1 MKTSEIKFTVT
12 LDEEKIP
19 QSIQW
24 EAGDSGIE
32 GKKDCKATMLTVW
45 DAKDNTTLRI
55 DLWTKE
61 MLIDDMKRFFYENLM
76 TMADTYLRATNDAS
90 LSREMKKFADEFAK
104 QAELFNTAK

>member
-12 LDEEKIP
+12 LDDEKIP

-24 EAGDSGIE
+24 EAGDSGVE
-32 GKKDCKATMLTVW
+32 GKKDCKAVMLTVW

-61 MLIDDMKRFFYENLM
+61 MLVDDMKKFFYENLV
-76 TMADTYLRATNDAS
+76 TMADTYQRATNDHHLAKS
-90 LSREMKKFADEFAK
+90 MKKFADEFAK
-104 QAELFNTAK
+104 ESALFDAH